1 MPFVRDQASL
11 LVTFAGVILILS
23 LASAGYQALKWWR
36 PWPNLVKVGARIRL
50 SWMLALVF
58 LLAVFYGVTILLV
71 YVALLSFLA
80 LKEFLSI
87 TPTRRSDRRV
97 LFFAYL
103 AIPLQFWLVWL
114 GWYEL
119 FVIFIPIWVFLV
131 LPTLMVSVGETEGF
145 LRAAATLGWGM
156 MTTVFSLGYLAYL
169 LVLPPPGQPAVAGIA
184 LFLFLV
190 VVTQLSDISQFLL
203 GKLFNQPI
211 LRLKVTTTRTWA
223 SLLGGIPATA
233 LISWLAGPL
242 LTPLTGPEAAGVGAV
257 IAVGGFVGYI
267 TTAAIKGDLRLKD
280 RGTMTPGQG
289 GVLNRIDTLMYS
301 APLFFYLILYLH
313 YWPR

>member
-11 LVTFAGVILILS
+11 LITFSGVLLILS
-23 LASAGYQALKWWR
+23 LATAGFLALRQWR
-36 PWPNLVKVGARIRL
+36 PQPNLAKVGDRIRL
-50 SWMLALVF
+50 TWTLAFVF
-58 LLAVFYGVTILLV
+58 LLAIFFGPTILIL
-71 YVALLSFLA
+71 YIAFLSFLA

-103 AIPLQFWLVWL
+103 AISLQFFLVWL
-114 GWYEL
+114 RWYQL
-119 FVIFIPIWVFLV
+119 FVIFIPIWIFLV
-131 LPTLMVSVGETEGF
+131 LPTLMVWTGDTAGF
-145 LRAAATLGWGM
+145 LRAVATLGWGI

-169 LVLPPPGQPAVAGIA
+169 LVLPPPDHPAVEGIG

-190 VVTQLSDISQFLL
+190 VITQLSDISQFLL
-203 GKLFNQPI
+203 GKLFNQPW

-223 SLLGGIPATA
+223 SLLGGVPATA

-242 LTPLTGPEAAGVGAV
+242 LTPLSGLEAIGVGAV

-267 TTAAIKGDLRLKD
+267 TTAAIKSDLKLKD

-301 APLFFYLILYLH
+301 APLFFYLVLYLH
-313 YWPR
+313 YGL